1 MPKIAVIGSGT
12 MGRGIAYVAA
22 ISGFTVTLNDI
33 NQESLKNAK
42 KYIYD
47 EWEKSEQR
55 GFLTKEDINKG
66 KDNLTF
72 SLELE
77 ECVKD
82 ADLVIEAVLE
92 VMEVKIKV
100 FQKLDQLCS
109 PSTIFASNT
118 STMSPTEIGAHISRP
133 EKVIAMHFF
142 NPVHKMKLIEVIKG
156 LDTSQETVEYVTGIA
171 KLMKKE
177 TVEVNEFPGFITSR
191 MNCLIGNEA
200 MNMLMEGVAT
210 AKDIDKAVKLG
221 LNHPMGPLELADL
234 VGLDTRLRNMEYLY
248 QTLGEKYRPSPLITK
263 YVKAGRLGVK
273 TGAGFFNYS
282 KS

>member
-118 STMSPTEIGAHISRP
+118 STMSPTEIGAHISHT
-133 EKVIAMHFF
+133 EKVIAMHF
-142 NPVHKMKLIEVIKG
+142 
-156 LDTSQETVEYVTGIA
+156 
-171 KLMKKE
+171 
-177 TVEVNEFPGFITSR
+177 
-191 MNCLIGNEA
+191 
-200 MNMLMEGVAT
+200 
-210 AKDIDKAVKLG
+210 
-221 LNHPMGPLELADL
+221 
-234 VGLDTRLRNMEYLY
+234 
-248 QTLGEKYRPSPLITK
+248 
-263 YVKAGRLGVK
+263 
-273 TGAGFFNYS
+273 
-282 KS
+282 